1 MLMSTDVASI
11 ILPATRGI
19 MDLERDIDTTTG
31 PHAIAPGGPA
41 TVRGMKRGDPE
52 PDAQPT
58 AVLVDLA
65 AADCK
70 RPRIDG
76 TGVADVG
83 QVRGEHG
90 HTHTRGVFVTDSGF
104 VARSVPLKY
113 NTTGLIYFK

>member
-11 ILPATRGI
+11 ILPVTRGI

-52 PDAQPT
+52 PDAQT
-58 AVLVDLA
+58 AGVLVDLA
-65 AADCK
+65 VADCK

-76 TGVADVG
+76 TGVGDVG
-83 QVRGEHG
+83 QVRDEHG
-90 HTHTRGVFVTDSGF
+90 HTRGSLCYRFGV
-104 VARSVPLKY
+104 RSPKWTVR
-113 NTTGLIYFK
+113 I